1 MRQREAVQSDNGP
14 ERRLHDA
21 FLIAPAAIANRQTAN
36 LAKRQRPT
44 ANFPKMGIA
53 KCQPISRE
61 PNDRKVAQKGPLAT
75 CHSPLT
81 SRISNRELTMRRASA
96 SRASALRRTTRGI
109 CSAIS
114 NRELTL
120 RRASASRAS
129 AQHRTTRGICSA
141 LSNRELLVLEILQ
154 LAENKHP
161 RPILIANFEPNDFFD
176 FRAFVAA
183 AFRRAGFRL
192 SLGARELAG
201 RSRKSS
207 QRSGCSK

>member
-21 FLIAPAAIANRQTAN
+21 FLIAPAAIANRRTAN

-75 CHSPLT
+75 SHSPLAT
-81 SRISNRELTMRRASA
+81 SISNRELTMRQASA
-96 SRASALRRTTRGI
+96 SRASAQQRTTRGI

-114 NRELTL
+114 NRELF
-120 RRASASRAS
+120 
-129 AQHRTTRGICSA
+129 G
-141 LSNRELLVLEILQ
+141 LEISQ
-154 LAENKHP
+154 LVENKHP